1 MTVEPRHLWRAEPGT
16 HGIPL
21 FDLAAGGGP
30 LRRGAVVS
38 HRNDLQVV
46 HGILI

>member
-21 FDLAAGGGP
+21 FDLAAGGP
-30 LRRGAVVS
+30 LRRGAVIS
-38 HRNDLQVV
+38 HHTDSQVV
-46 HGILI
+46 QGTLI